1 MNPSLLTEGKVP
13 LRKENMILLHIN
25 VGSLPVAL
33 PKVLWLN
40 VRVTVRSEKGEYP
53 DLSVTLGAEN
63 GMRLTTIRL

>member
-1 MNPSLLTEGKVP
+1 
-13 LRKENMILLHIN
+13 MILLHIN

-40 VRVTVRSEKGEYP
+40 VRVTVHSEKGEYP
-53 DLSVTLGAEN
+53 DLSVTPSTEN